1 MGKPP
6 ILSVKSEKAQE
17 GSPMKRILI
26 FALSL
31 SLLLCLTA
39 CGSKMPY
46 DLEGTASV
54 KIHAYGNESAEPVAE
69 FVVKGE
75 DAERIVEM
83 FSSLK
88 LKEMKYTEPS
98 IRGYEFWFMDENGS
112 NIAKIELPYGP
123 SPWVVVGGT
132 AYQDI
137 NGGVDVVYLSQLVD
151 IASTAGP
158 MEK

>member
-1 MGKPP
+1 
-6 ILSVKSEKAQE
+6 
-17 GSPMKRILI
+17 MKRILI

-69 FVVKGE
+69 FIVKGE

-88 LKEMKYTEPS
+88 LKEMNYTEPS
-98 IRGYEFWFMDENGS
+98 IRGYEFWFRDENG
-112 NIAKIELPYGP
+112 NEIAKIELPYGQ
-123 SPWVVVGGT
+123 SPWVVAGG
-132 AYQDI
+132 AVFQDVD
-137 NGGVDVVYLSQLVD
+137 GGIDTECLAQLVD

-158 MEK
+158 MVK

>member
-1 MGKPP
+1 
-6 ILSVKSEKAQE
+6 
-17 GSPMKRILI
+17 MKRILI

-83 FSSLK
+83 FRSLK
-88 LKEMKYTEPS
+88 LKEMNYTEPS
-98 IRGYEFWFMDENGS
+98 IRGYEFWFRDKNGDQ
-112 NIAKIELPYGP
+112 IAKLELPFGHF
-123 SPWVVVGGT
+123 PWVVVGGSV
-132 AYQDI
+132 YQDVNSGI
-137 NGGVDVVYLSQLVD
+137 DTEYLAQLVD
-151 IASTAGP
+151 IASTSGP
-158 MEK
+158 MVK

>member
-1 MGKPP
+1 
-6 ILSVKSEKAQE
+6 
-17 GSPMKRILI
+17 
-26 FALSL
+26 
-31 SLLLCLTA
+31 
-39 CGSKMPY
+39 MPY
-46 DLEGTASV
+46 DLEGTTSV
-54 KIHAYGNESAEPVAE
+54 EIHAYGNESAEPVAE

-83 FSSLK
+83 FRSLK
-88 LKEMKYTEPS
+88 LKEMNYTEPS
-98 IRGYEFWFMDENGS
+98 IRGYVFWFMDENGS

-123 SPWVVVGGT
+123 SPWVVVDGT

-158 MEK
+158 ME

>member
-1 MGKPP
+1 
-6 ILSVKSEKAQE
+6 
-17 GSPMKRILI
+17 MKRIFI
-26 FALSL
+26 FALAL
-31 SLLLCLTA
+31 GYLLCLTA
-39 CGSKMPY
+39 CGSRIPY
-46 DLEGTASV
+46 NLEGTASV
-54 KIHAYGNESAEPVAE
+54 EIHAYSNESAEPVAE

-83 FSSLK
+83 FSALK

-137 NGGVDVVYLSQLVD
+137 NGGVDVVYLTQLVD

-158 MEK
+158 ME